1 MVRQWFWVG
10 AIVLGIGLG
19 AGALVWFGPQVKAVQ
34 VGAPAPDFRVYD
46 LGSGD
51 SISLRAHYKG
61 TVTLINI
68 WATYCVPC
76 KVEMPSMQ
84 RLYDSLGSKGFK
96 IAAVSIDPDGPQVV
110 RKFTTDL
117 RLNFDIL
124 QDQSGGIQQLYQT
137 TGVPESFLVDK
148 NGLIVKRVIGAQ
160 DWNGPVNRALV
171 ERLLAAAPGS

>member
-10 AIVLGIGLG
+10 AIILGIGLG

-34 VGAPAPDFRVYD
+34 VGAKAPDFKVYD
-46 LGSGD
+46 LGTGD
-51 SISLRAHYKG
+51 SVSLRDHYKNS
-61 TVTLINI
+61 VTLINI

-76 KVEMPSMQ
+76 KVEMPAMQ
-84 RLYDSLGSKGFK
+84 ALYDSMSAKGLK
-96 IAAVSIDPDGPQVV
+96 IAAVSIDPEGPQVV
-110 RKFTTDL
+110 RAFTNAL
-117 RLNFDIL
+117 HLNFDIL
-124 QDQSGGIQQLYQT
+124 QDRSGEIQQKYQT